1 MVLVRLSA
9 CGGSGRSGFL
19 AVCPACVLPQM
30 GGTGAWNPGTYPLP
44 APFTCQRCCL
54 LFVGLRLSP
63 QLGIGSVSCSAEL
76 VLLKLRRQ
84 ERGTLLVPPC
94 FSLPPAVCF
103 VRKML
108 CVSGEQ
114 SGGDVCLRQS
124 SPGQDTGLRPLVQL
138 TLAGGRWG
146 FTRTEPAAVGVAW
159 VCTLGES
166 PLDAAVAAT
175 NVMSQN
181 STDGLS

>member
-1 MVLVRLSA
+1 M
-9 CGGSGRSGFL
+9 
-19 AVCPACVLPQM
+19 
-30 GGTGAWNPGTYPLP
+30 GAWNPGTHPLP
-44 APFTCQRCCL
+44 AAFTCQRCCL

-63 QLGIGSVSCSAEL
+63 QLGIGPVSCSAEL

-84 ERGTLLVPPC
+84 ERGTPLLVPLC
-94 FSLPPAVCF
+94 FSLPPAVCC

-114 SGGDVCLRQS
+114 SGGDVCLRQP
-124 SPGQDTGLRPLVQL
+124 SPGQDVGLRPLVQL
-138 TLAGGRWG
+138 TLAGGRRG
-146 FTRTEPAAVGVAW
+146 FTPTEPAAVGIAW

-166 PLDAAVAAT
+166 PLDAAMAAT

-181 STDGLS
+181 STDELS